1 MAIEDIV
8 AQFNAK
14 LNAAV
19 GQAMEND
26 VAAMVRVAL
35 SNAVETEVYDE
46 YQPHMYKRRGPVD
59 GGLQSQNKDVMVA
72 TYDPSTMTLEVQDM
86 SRDDETGRLIA
97 PVVESGEGYKFP
109 WDGQKP
115 RPFHEKAQEEVV
127 QSGWFEG
134 ALISALRG
142 AGFTVK
148 D

>member
-72 TYDPSTMTLEVQDM
+72 TYDPATMTLEVQDM
-86 SRDDETGRLIA
+86 SRDD
-97 PVVESGEGYKFP
+97 ESGEGYKFP

-127 QSGWFEG
+127 QNGWFEG

>member
-8 AQFNAK
+8 ARFHAK
-14 LNAAV
+14 LDAAI

-26 VAAMVRVAL
+26 VATMVRVAL

-46 YQPHMYKRRGPVD
+46 YQPHMYKRRGQTD
-59 GGLQSQNKDVMVA
+59 GGLQSQSKDVMVA
-72 TYDPSTMTLEVQDM
+72 SYDPMTMTLEVQDM
-86 SRDDETGRLIA
+86 SRDDDTGRLIA
-97 PVVESGEGYKFP
+97 PVVESGEGYRFP

-115 RPFHEKAQEEVV
+115 RPFHEKAQEEMMAT
-127 QSGWFEG
+127 GWFEG
-134 ALISALRG
+134 ALVSALRG